1 MSATVPIK
9 TIETVPKETPQ
20 PVETRDEKIA
30 RYSSP
35 EFTKA
40 LTETF
45 HQAKRRAIQADREA
59 AESVNKNNE
68 ASPKS

>member
-1 MSATVPIK
+1 MSMTLPI
-9 TIETVPKETPQ
+9 EAAPQ
-20 PVETRDEKIA
+20 GVLETRDEKIA

-59 AESVNKNNE
+59 AEIIKKNND
-68 ASPKS
+68 ALPKS